1 MFLYIFRAL
10 VNWSSKKLMSLERDV
25 NIIYPKR
32 KNAPCSRMFSEICQ
46 SAFTCSKLTIE
57 TLEQGVKYIQ
67 C

>member
-10 VNWSSKKLMSLERDV
+10 VNWSSKILKSLERDV

-32 KNAPCSRMFSEICQ
+32 KNAACSRIFSEICQ
-46 SAFTCSKLTIE
+46 SAFTRSKLTIE
-57 TLEQGVKYIQ
+57 TLEQSVKCIQ